1 MTKTPA
7 ETVAA
12 ILNNPKDIA
21 LARSLCAPD
30 VTYVSLN
37 YEDRELKRI
46 MPWCGT
52 SHGPEAIVQTFIDVG
67 RYWTIDAFE
76 IEALF
81 DSGENV
87 AVFGRFT
94 YTSTVLSKT
103 VTSPFSCFAKVRA
116 AFALISSS
124 WRTRLRPRTR
134 SAVMA
139 RKRSAATRTASRYQC
154 SDVHLC
160 DRVFQCDRLHA
171 FERWKKAFCFTRLI
185 LGGAA
190 P

>member
-1 MTKTPA
+1 VGHRDQEIIMTKTPA
-7 ETVAA
+7 EAVAA

-21 LARSLCAPD
+21 HVRSLCAPD

-37 YEDRELKRI
+37 HEDRELKRI

-67 RYWTIDAFE
+67 RYWTINAFE

-87 AVFGRFT
+87 AVFGRFS

-103 VTSPFSCFAKVRA
+103 VTSPFSCFAKVRDGRCIYLQFMEDT
-116 AFALISSS
+116 FATADSFRSDSS
-124 WRTRLRPRTR
+124 WTIR
-134 SAVMA
+134 SNPNGEQISV
-139 RKRSAATRTASRYQC
+139 
-154 SDVHLC
+154 
-160 DRVFQCDRLHA
+160 
-171 FERWKKAFCFTRLI
+171 
-185 LGGAA
+185 
-190 P
+190 